1 MTGNGQEI
9 TSEGKLLLGGET
21 VYPTGYAP
29 ELLCPIPR
37 SEGREAIG
45 FEPIGIGGAVPAFY
59 GFDLWTA
66 YELSWLDKKGK
77 PVIAIADITIPCD
90 TENLVESKS
99 LKLYLN
105 SINQT
110 VFTSY
115 QDVASTLEKDISSC
129 VDGSISV
136 AIQTMEGFR
145 HKGLASFPGTCLDD
159 LDIQIEA
166 YEPDPSLLS
175 LNYDGGLVTEAFY
188 SHLLKTNCPVTGQPD
203 WASIFVRYTGLP
215 IVPEGLLKYIVSY
228 RNHQD
233 FHEQCVERIF
243 TEINELCQPDELEVY
258 ARYTRRG
265 GLDINPYR
273 SSKNSKPPVL
283 RLSRQ

>member
-1 MTGNGQEI
+1 MAGDD
-9 TSEGKLLLGGET
+9 KLLLGQET
-21 VYPTGYAP
+21 AYSTCYAP
-29 ELLCPIPR
+29 ELLCSISR
-37 SEGREAIG
+37 SQGRDALGIAFTDVSAIG
-45 FEPIGIGGAVPAFY
+45 GEASPSFY

-66 YELSWLDKKGK
+66 YELSWLDHKGK
-77 PVIAIADITIPCD
+77 PVVAIADITIPCD

-105 SINQT
+105 SLNQMA
-110 VFTSY
+110 FTSF
-115 QDVASTLEKDISSC
+115 QDVVLLLEKDISNC
-129 VDGSISV
+129 VNGRVSV
-136 AIQTMEGFR
+136 AVQTMEGFR
-145 HKGLASFPGTCLDD
+145 HRGLSSFPGICLDD
-159 LDIQIEA
+159 LDIKVET

-175 LNYDGGLVTEAFY
+175 LNYDGGVVTESFY

-203 WASIFVRYTGLP
+203 WASIFIRYTGLP
-215 IVPEGLLKYIVSY
+215 IAPEGLLKYIVSY

-243 TEINELCQPDELEVY
+243 TEINELCQPDELEVF

-273 SSKNSKPPVL
+273 STKNTEPPTL